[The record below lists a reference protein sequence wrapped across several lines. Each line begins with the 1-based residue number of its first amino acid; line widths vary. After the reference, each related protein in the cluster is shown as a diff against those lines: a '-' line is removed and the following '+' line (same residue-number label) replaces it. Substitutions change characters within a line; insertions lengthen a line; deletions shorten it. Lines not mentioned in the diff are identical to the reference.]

1 MFVATLEPGDVFHH
15 RMPGGGGWGDPRRAG
30 RRRRMRATSATGR
43 CGVRITRVEAMPV
56 AIPLAE
62 EFHWAGGAQVGA
74 NLVLF
79 AVHTEDGVVGWGES
93 ICEVPLATAE
103 FGKAIAR
110 QVVGGRVDEVETI
123 LDEIWT
129 RGPLEDD
136 AAVHAVRRLGH
147 RVGVLGRARTDARP
161 PHPRALRRRAST
173 TSSTSS
179 ASRRATTRPRSR
191 AGARRLADHEVI
203 YLKIGRPRD
212 DDAVVAAVREAI
224 GPEKT
229 AARRPERGVGRATRP
244 SSGSARLAVHGLD
257 WVEQPVPHWDVEGLA
272 RVRGAVDVRIA
283 ADQAVYTTPQLER
296 VLAADAADVVVQ
308 GPHDAGG
315 LLPFRRQAAL
325 CEARGVD
332 VNLHGFVQS
341 EISFLAHAHVAATIP
356 NLTSGNQVMH
366 QLLAE
371 RLTKGIDVATPA
383 GKYRV
388 PDTPG
393 HGFEIDDDAVGRA
406 HERFLRDGAYVNLE
420 VGRR

>member
-1 MFVATLEPGDVFHH
+1 M
-15 RMPGGGGWGDPRRAG
+15 
-30 RRRRMRATSATGR
+30 
-43 CGVRITRVEAMPV
+43 RITRVEAVPV
-56 AIPLAE
+56 SVPLAE
-62 EFHWAGGAQVGA
+62 QFHWQGGAQIGA

-93 ICEVPLATAE
+93 VCEVPVATAE

-110 QVVGGRVDEVETI
+110 QVVGRRIDEVEAI
-123 LDEIWT
+123 LHEIWT
-129 RGPLEDD
+129 RGRWKTTPQFTQFVFSGIESACWDALGRTLGRPTHARLGGAVHRELDFFGGPQGDD
-136 AAVHAVRRLGH
+136 AASLA
-147 RVGVLGRARTDARP
+147 
-161 PHPRALRRRAST
+161 
-173 TSSTSS
+173 
-179 ASRRATTRPRSR
+179 
-191 AGARRLADHEVI
+191 AGARRLADHEGI

-229 AARRPERGVGRATRP
+229 LRVDPNEAWDPETAIERIR
-244 SSGSARLAVHGLD
+244 RLAVHHLD
-257 WVEQPVPHWDVEGLA
+257 WVEQPVPHWDVDGLA
-272 RVRGAVDVRIA
+272 RTRAAVDVRIA

-296 VLAADAADVVVQ
+296 VLTAEAAHVVVQ

-325 CEARGVD
+325 CETRGVD

-341 EISFLAHAHVAATIP
+341 EISFLAHVHVTATIP
-356 NLTSGNQVMH
+356 NLTDGNQVMH

-371 RLTKGIDVATPA
+371 RLTTGIDVAVPA

-393 HGFEIDDDAVGRA
+393 HGFEIDEDAVGRA
-406 HERFLRDGAYVNLE
+406 HGRFLRDGPYVNLE
-420 VGRR
+420 VARR

>member
-1 MFVATLEPGDVFHH
+1 
-15 RMPGGGGWGDPRRAG
+15 
-30 RRRRMRATSATGR
+30 
-43 CGVRITRVEAMPV
+43 VRITRVDAVPV
-56 AIPLAE
+56 AVPLAE
-62 EFHWAGGAQVGA
+62 EFRWAGGAQVGA

-79 AVHTEDGVVGWGES
+79 AVHTEDGIVGWGES

-103 FGKAIAR
+103 FGRALAR
-110 QVVGGRVDEVETI
+110 QVVGGRVDEVEMI
-123 LDEIWT
+123 LEGIWT
-129 RGPLEDD
+129 RGRWKTTPQFTQFVLSGIESACWD
-136 AAVHAVRRLGH
+136 A
-147 RVGVLGRARTDARP
+147 LGRTLGRP
-161 PHPRALRRRAST
+161 THALLGGGVHEELDFFGFPQGDDVASL
-173 TSSTSS
+173 
-179 ASRRATTRPRSR
+179 A

-229 AARRPERGVGRATRP
+229 LRVDPNEAWEAEIAIERIE
-244 SSGSARLAVHGLD
+244 RLAEQRLD

-272 RVRGAVDVRIA
+272 RVRGAVEVRIA

-315 LLPFRRQAAL
+315 LLAFRRQAAL

-371 RLTKGIDVATPA
+371 RLTTGVDVATPA
-383 GKYRV
+383 GKYRL
-388 PDTPG
+388 PDAPG
-393 HGFEIDDDAVGRA
+393 HGFEIDDAAVARA
-406 HERFLRDGAYVNLE
+406 HERFQRDGAYVNLE
-420 VGRR
+420 VGR

>member
-1 MFVATLEPGDVFHH
+1 
-15 RMPGGGGWGDPRRAG
+15 
-30 RRRRMRATSATGR
+30 
-43 CGVRITRVEAMPV
+43 VRITRVDAVPV
-56 AIPLAE
+56 AVPLAE
-62 EFHWAGGAQVGA
+62 EFHWAGGAQFGA

-79 AVHTEDGVVGWGES
+79 AVHTEDGIVGWGES

-103 FGKAIAR
+103 FGRALAR
-110 QVVGGRVDEVETI
+110 QVVGGRVDEVEMI
-123 LDEIWT
+123 LEGIWT
-129 RGPLEDD
+129 RGRWKTTPQFTQFVLSGIESACWD
-136 AAVHAVRRLGH
+136 A
-147 RVGVLGRARTDARP
+147 LGRTLGRP
-161 PHPRALRRRAST
+161 THALLGGGVHEELDFFGFPQGDDVASL
-173 TSSTSS
+173 
-179 ASRRATTRPRSR
+179 A

-229 AARRPERGVGRATRP
+229 LRVDPNEAWEAEIAIERIE
-244 SSGSARLAVHGLD
+244 RLAAQRLD

-272 RVRGAVDVRIA
+272 RVRGAVEVRIA

-371 RLTKGIDVATPA
+371 RLTTGVDVATPA
-383 GKYRV
+383 GKYRL
-388 PDTPG
+388 PDAPG
-393 HGFEIDDDAVGRA
+393 HGFEIDDAAVARA
-406 HERFLRDGAYVNLE
+406 HERFQRDGAYVNLE
-420 VGRR
+420 VGR

>member
-1 MFVATLEPGDVFHH
+1 M
-15 RMPGGGGWGDPRRAG
+15 
-30 RRRRMRATSATGR
+30 
-43 CGVRITRVEAMPV
+43 RITRVEAVPV
-56 AIPLAE
+56 SVPLVE
-62 EFHWAGGAQVGA
+62 QFHWQGGAQVGA

-93 ICEVPLATAE
+93 VCEVPLATAE

-110 QVVGGRVDEVETI
+110 QVVGRRVDEVEAI
-123 LDEIWT
+123 LHEIWT
-129 RGPLEDD
+129 RGRWKTTPQFTQFVLSGIESACWDALGRTLGRPTHALLGGAVHRDLDFFGFPQGDD
-136 AAVHAVRRLGH
+136 AGSLAA
-147 RVGVLGRARTDARP
+147 A
-161 PHPRALRRRAST
+161 
-173 TSSTSS
+173 
-179 ASRRATTRPRSR
+179 
-191 AGARRLADHEVI
+191 ARRLADHEVI

-229 AARRPERGVGRATRP
+229 LRVDPNEAWDPETAIERIR
-244 SSGSARLAVHGLD
+244 RLAVHRLD
-257 WVEQPVPHWDVEGLA
+257 WVEQPVPHWDVDGLA
-272 RVRGAVDVRIA
+272 RTRAAVDVRIA

-296 VLAADAADVVVQ
+296 VLTVEAADVVVQ

-325 CEARGVD
+325 CETQGVD

-341 EISFLAHAHVAATIP
+341 EISFLAHAHATATIP
-356 NLTSGNQVMH
+356 NLTDGNQVMH

-371 RLTKGIDVATPA
+371 RLTTGIDVAVPA
-383 GKYRV
+383 GRYRV

-393 HGFEIDDDAVGRA
+393 HGFEIDEEAVGRA
-406 HERFLRDGAYVNLE
+406 HERFLRDGPYVNLE